1 MSESCVETPEAPAWL
16 SKLESQREKLSKA
29 RLGHDSGAGA
39 PCNSCGTSIIYD
51 ILFLYDMQVSTYL
64 LMMIVYLQ
72 GKLYLLHFEN
82 FNWMYLNLEFHP
94 TIRKKKK

>member
-39 PCNSCGTSIIYD
+39 PCNSCGTYC
-51 ILFLYDMQVSTYL
+51 ILVYFWFNLKLKEFSL
-64 LMMIVYLQ
+64 LIFKAIMAI
-72 GKLYLLHFEN
+72 KAK
-82 FNWMYLNLEFHP
+82 FN
-94 TIRKKKK
+94 K

>member
-39 PCNSCGTSIIYD
+39 SCNSCGKLFIIFVLKK
-51 ILFLYDMQVSTYL
+51 ILLIFLYYHYAQRTVSVSFVFYL
-64 LMMIVYLQ
+64 LQLQ
-72 GKLYLLHFEN
+72 SLTCILPWVIN
-82 FNWMYLNLEFHP
+82 
-94 TIRKKKK
+94 

>member
-39 PCNSCGTSIIYD
+39 PCNSCG
-51 ILFLYDMQVSTYL
+51 
-64 LMMIVYLQ
+64 
-72 GKLYLLHFEN
+72 
-82 FNWMYLNLEFHP
+82 MYQNTEF
-94 TIRKKKK
+94 KKK